1 MKKENIKETEEQK
14 VKKSK
19 LKIIIPIIIIV
30 GIIGALFVFKNNIL
44 YQVAKNKFENKNYY
58 EAIEIYEK
66 IKDYKDSKAMIK
78 ESYYQIALD
87 TIKINRM
94 DAIKA
99 FEDLGDYKDS
109 KAKIKT
115 IKKSILS
122 DAKKEIKNKN
132 FDKAQKYLDCIK
144 GFAGVK
150 KAQKELNY
158 QKAVY
163 LNDSKEYTEAKEL
176 FQKTKGY
183 KKTDDY
189 LSKTIY
195 ELVGNSYEFSQVSYA
210 YGVIWTIGFSDK
222 LYVKTMEVPSN
233 NITENTY
240 DYYLDGETIYYAI
253 ENSDNYSEYLTLHS
267 IKREGNEIVSFSN
280 GQNIVWEKFN

>member
-1 MKKENIKETEEQK
+1 MEKEIIKETEEQK

-122 DAKKEIKNKN
+122 DARKEIKNKN
-132 FDKAQKYLDCIK
+132 FNKAQKYLDCIK

-150 KAQKELNY
+150 KVQKELNY

-163 LNDSKEYTEAKEL
+163 LNDSKKYTEAKDL